1 MLVFAGRNS
10 DAILNTD
17 VGGQGYRTS
26 GQLCLVL
33 VRSERQTPDSIFLE
47 IQTESGQLSESRQTE
62 SGQKTDTG
70 LDFPEIQT
78 KTT

>member
-1 MLVFAGRNS
+1 MMMLSFMFEICESCTFENDIRQSNSISVLVFAGRNS

-33 VRSERQTPDSIFLE
+33 VRSERQTPDSIF
-47 IQTESGQLSESRQTE
+47 
-62 SGQKTDTG
+62 
-70 LDFPEIQT
+70 
-78 KTT
+78 